1 MGFEDPERSQRGV
14 VFLLLFTILME
25 QLRDYE
31 AGLTK
36 VQDIPEDYMIIMQI
50 IFSSSLTNPAVEAN
64 PAIKLL
70 QQYAEQRFTFRT
82 IPIRFEARASSETG
96 KFNQL
101 GILIQRPNKPYI
113 VRVIDIST
121 SEFEYNRLELYEAFT

>member
-70 QQYAEQRFTFRT
+70 
-82 IPIRFEARASSETG
+82 
-96 KFNQL
+96 
-101 GILIQRPNKPYI
+101 
-113 VRVIDIST
+113 
-121 SEFEYNRLELYEAFT
+121 